1 MKLDNIIMITKTLQ
15 SNFYYVTYSI
25 SFVRV
30 NRDNVK
36 EDIAYC
42 KFFDTDSFTN
52 CSSFLASL
60 KHVKKLRITH
70 IDYEVEKANWWD
82 YDDNISNN
90 IN

>member
-1 MKLDNIIMITKTLQ
+1 M
-15 SNFYYVTYSI
+15 NFYHVTYSI

-30 NRDNVK
+30 NKDNIK

-70 IDYEVEKANWWD
+70 VDYEVEKCNWFD

-90 IN
+90 IH

>member
-1 MKLDNIIMITKTLQ
+1 MITKTPQ

-25 SFVRV
+25 SFVRLG
-30 NRDNVK
+30 RDNFK
-36 EDIAYC
+36 EDVAYC
-42 KFFDTDSFTN
+42 KFFDSDSFAN

-70 IDYEVEKANWWD
+70 IDYELEKCNWWD

-90 IN
+90 IH